1 MRRAIWCFLAW
12 YRQRGLRT
20 QILIALMMLVV
31 VFMGCS
37 GLLTPSAR

>member
-1 MRRAIWCFLAW
+1 MRHAIWWFLAW
-12 YRQRGLRT
+12 YRHRALRT
-20 QILIALMMLVV
+20 QILIALTLVV